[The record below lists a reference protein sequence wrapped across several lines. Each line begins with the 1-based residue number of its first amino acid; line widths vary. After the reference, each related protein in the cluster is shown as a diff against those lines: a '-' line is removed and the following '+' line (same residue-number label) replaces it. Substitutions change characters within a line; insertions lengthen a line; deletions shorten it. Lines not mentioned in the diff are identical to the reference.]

1 MEKHAYG
8 SWKTQ
13 LLLAV
18 LGMVIGALVG
28 CLDTLFGK
36 VLLWVSEIRTAHI
49 FYLVPALPFVGIC
62 IVWAYQKY
70 GGRSG
75 EGMGLVLSVSH
86 REDKEIP
93 RRLIPFVMIST
104 WLTHLFGGSA
114 GREGVA
120 VQLGATVSNQIGK
133 YFSVEDG
140 THIFLMTGMAAG
152 FAGLFR
158 TPLAAI
164 FFAMEVPIVGQLA
177 FRAILPM
184 CTAAFT
190 AASVSALLGLEKFQ
204 VSLELHMAVTPIFIG
219 KLILLG
225 LIFGCVGST
234 FAFLLGK
241 SKKKLAEMIPNS
253 LLRIFAGGVVL
264 SILLLLLHQGRYTG
278 LGTNLISAAF
288 DGDQIYAYDWLLKI
302 LLTVLTLSLG
312 FQGGEVTPLFSI
324 GASLGVV
331 MAGVMGLPLPL
342 AAALGYAAVF
352 GSATNTVLAPV
363 FIGAEVFGYAY
374 LPFFAVT
381 CLAAHVFCHFPS
393 IYGKQKQDSYGK
405 SLSRLIKRKEN
416 PIG

>member
-18 LGMVIGALVG
+18 LGMIIGALVG

-36 VLLWVSEIRTAHI
+36 VLLWVSALRTAHI
-49 FYLVPALPFVGIC
+49 FYLVPVLPFVGIC
-62 IVWAYQKY
+62 IVWIYQKY

-93 RRLIPFVMIST
+93 RRLIPLVMIST

-158 TPLAAI
+158 TPLAAV

-204 VSLELHMAVTPIFIG
+204 VPLELQMAVTPVFMG

-288 DGDQIYAYDWLLKI
+288 EGDQIYAYDWMLKI

-331 MAGVMGLPLPL
+331 MAGVLGLPLPL

-363 FIGAEVFGYAY
+363 FIGVEVFGYAY

-381 CLAAHVFCHFPS
+381 CLSAHVFCHFPS
-393 IYGKQKQDSYGK
+393 IYGKQKHDSYGK
-405 SLSRLIKRKEN
+405 SLSQLIKRKEN

>member
-49 FYLVPALPFVGIC
+49 FYLVPALPFAGIC

-133 YFSVEDG
+133 HFSVEDG